1 MLIFYDNWCPNC
13 TRFVQIVK
21 KLDWLYCIE
30 EKPLRDILHTN
41 KFPKLDRTVALKQ
54 MASYN
59 GKWHYGFTS
68 IYFILIKLP
77 VFWIFIPFLYLLKI
91 SAIGQFLYSEL
102 ALKRK
107 IIPIHC
113 DENSCEIP

>member
-21 KLDWLYCIE
+21 KLDWFSCIE
-30 EKPLRDILHTN
+30 EKPLRDILYTDE
-41 KFPKLDRTVALKQ
+41 FPSLDRKMALKQ

-59 GKWHYGFTS
+59 GKWHYGFIS
-68 IYFILIKLP
+68 IYLILKKLP
-77 VFWIFIPFLYLLKI
+77 VCWIFIPFLYLLKI
-91 SAIGQFLYSEL
+91 STIGQFIYSEL
-102 ALKRK
+102 ALKRR

-113 DENSCEIP
+113 DENSCQIP

>member
-1 MLIFYDNWCPNC
+1 V
-13 TRFVQIVK
+13 RIVK
-21 KLDWLYCIE
+21 KLDWFHWIQ
-30 EKPLRDILHTN
+30 EKPVREIIYTDSFLE
-41 KFPKLDRTVALKQ
+41 LDRNLALKQ

-68 IYFILIKLP
+68 IFLILSRLP
-77 VFWIFIPFLYLLKI
+77 LLWMFFPLLYLLEITK
-91 SAIGQFLYSEL
+91 SGQFLYMEL

-113 DENSCEIP
+113 DENSCEIPSN

>member
-13 TRFVQIVK
+13 TRFIQVVK
-21 KLDWLYCIE
+21 KLDWFSCIE
-30 EKPLRDILHTN
+30 EKPLREILPTHE
-41 KFPKLDRTVALKQ
+41 FPMLDRKLALKQ

-59 GKWHYGFTS
+59 GEWHYGYTS
-68 IYFILIKLP
+68 IYLIFKKLP
-77 VFWIFIPFLYLLKI
+77 VFWILIPILYLLKI
-91 SAIGQFLYSEL
+91 SATGQFLYSEL

-113 DENSCEIP
+113 DENSCKVP